1 LTAVSDACATGLLA
15 FTSGANPGRTV
26 NAAAMKAAIA
36 DTESTLIITVPS
48 SLSGFA
54 GCLEERRLIKG

>member
-1 LTAVSDACATGLLA
+1 MTAVSEAGATGLLA

-26 NAAAMKAAIA
+26 NAAAMKAAMA

-48 SLSGFA
+48 SLFGLASCWRKDA
-54 GCLEERRLIKG
+54 